1 MALEYATKVLE
12 DELRMIS
19 KLLRS
24 SGWEKHP
31 EAQKRQKNKAEQ
43 LTEALKT
50 LESVNNK

>member
-43 LTEALKT
+43 LTQALKT
-50 LESVNNK
+50 LENVSKK